1 MDRGA
6 EQQIAA
12 LLETVGESYAPD
24 MDFMYQ
30 MAGQY
35 SAEINALIGRSAL
48 DHPGQKE
55 TVTIA
60 ERYYEHAIDDDL
72 LSWRDLMEVNRTLMN
87 VWFFRALMEPDEE
100 KGYVMLTGANNG
112 SPVKM
117 TPESYHWLRSF
128 THYVLP
134 DEERQQ
140 AMEVG
145 LINADLGKSAAI
157 QKDMARKYQR
167 DYADHD
173 ALLFDVMQDDEMA
186 AKWTPTYYQADPR
199 TKQTIINNFQSGYHM
214 PQGLQGEVPTAK
226 LEAFVAMPL
235 EDQMF
240 GLLLGLLDI
249 AGSGGDK
256 VQDRSVTLIEPLL
269 LAFQS
274 QVEAVWAGAESGLE
288 GQELALF
295 IDDTYLASRAKQW
308 GISLDQPYGRQLARL
323 GCGMR
328 FSNEGQMHDLLEAV
342 HNEMLPE
349 DRDDLMELL
358 AYTGFEPEGHIW
370 IMYLPDL
377 IRVYAEVLQRL
388 DPQMPRAKAFDAG
401 LTMAAR
407 TYHNAKDNF
416 DYSQGLVVVT
426 RDMVDAYE
434 NQPGLA
440 TVRNISVNMRAPG
453 EAWAQFSQAA

>member
-1 MDRGA
+1 MDRRG
-6 EQQIAA
+6 EQEIAA
-12 LLETVGESYAPD
+12 LLETVGESYAPG

-35 SAEINALIGRSAL
+35 KTEIDALIGRSAL

-55 TVTIA
+55 TITIA
-60 ERYYEHAIDDDL
+60 ERYYEYEIDDEL
-72 LSWRDLMEVNRTLMN
+72 MSWRDLMEVDRTLMN
-87 VWFFRALMEPDEE
+87 VWFFRTLMDPDEE
-100 KGYVMLTGANNG
+100 KGYVMITGANNT

-117 TPESYHWLRSF
+117 SHESYEWLRAL

-134 DEERQQ
+134 DEERQH
-140 AMEVG
+140 AMEIA
-145 LINADLGKSAAI
+145 LINADLGKSAAL
-157 QKDMARKYQR
+157 QKDMSQKYGR

-173 ALLFDVMQDDEMA
+173 ALFLDVLQDDEMT
-186 AKWTPTYYQADPR
+186 AKWTPSYAYADPR
-199 TKQTIINNFQSGYHM
+199 TKQTILNNFQSGYHM
-214 PQGLQGEVPTAK
+214 PQGLQGEAPTAK
-226 LEAFVAMPL
+226 LAEFVQMPL
-235 EDQMF
+235 NDQMF

-256 VQDRSVTLIEPLL
+256 VQDRSVTLIEPLVR
-269 LAFQS
+269 AFQS

-295 IDDTYLASRAKQW
+295 IDNAYLASRAKQW
-308 GISLDQPYGRQLARL
+308 GITLDQPYGRQLARL

-328 FSNEGQMHDLLEAV
+328 FSNEAQMHDLITAV
-342 HNEMLPE
+342 NNEMLPE

-377 IRVYAEVLQRL
+377 IRVYAETLQKL
-388 DPQMPRAKAFDAG
+388 DRTMPRAKAYDAG

-407 TYHNAKDNF
+407 TYRNAKDSF

-453 EAWAQFSQAA
+453 EAWAQFAAS